1 MFYSTHV
8 RTHRHSQQAGEKP
21 SRRKEALMT
30 FALTLALVLVL
41 STAYLFHQ
49 WYTGDLQDPGP

>member
-8 RTHRHSQQAGEKP
+8 RRNGHSERTF
-21 SRRKEALMT
+21 SML

-41 STAYLFHQ
+41 SSAYLVHQ
-49 WYTGDLQDPGP
+49 WYTDELSDPGP